1 MPILSNIKYFYIPL
15 ASVWLFLITRKGF
28 RARSLAVG
36 IVLLIAFSEYVSS
49 DVLKPFFDRPRPY
62 DALSYV
68 RLHGYQGDWIIT
80 PELEE
85 PVFGRSRSLP
95 SSHATNIF
103 AAALLLTFYYRRWWP
118 LFYMVAF
125 WVAYSRVYLGV
136 HYPTDCLVGAI
147 VGSLCGLLAVW
158 LVKVAGRFIEK
169 KKVPSADVA
178 ANSDAATQDPAAPN

>member
-15 ASVWLFLITRKGF
+15 AAAWLFLITRKGF

-62 DALSYV
+62 DTLSHV
-68 RLHGYQGDWIIT
+68 RLHGYQGDWIVT

-95 SSHATNIF
+95 SSHATNMF
-103 AAALLLTFYYRRWWP
+103 AAALLLTYYYRRWWA

-125 WVAYSRVYLGV
+125 LVAYSRVYLGV
-136 HYPTDCLVGAI
+136 HYPTDVIFGAAVGT
-147 VGSLCGLLAVW
+147 LCGILSVLLIKA
-158 LVKVAGRFIEK
+158 AGRFIEK
-169 KKVPSADVA
+169 KKVSSANGTVD
-178 ANSDAATQDPAAPN
+178 SDSRRDKT